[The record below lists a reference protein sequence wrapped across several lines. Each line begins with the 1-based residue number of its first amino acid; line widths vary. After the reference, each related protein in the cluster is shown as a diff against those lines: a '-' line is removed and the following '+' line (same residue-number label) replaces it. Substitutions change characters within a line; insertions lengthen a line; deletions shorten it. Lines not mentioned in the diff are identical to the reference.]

1 MSGFLGL
8 VPHSAQENGSL
19 PWECSDRDEIVF
31 LLKHFPSLGLL
42 FVELHMGIE
51 AFFLHEAFAAL
62 EAQKGLLAG
71 VDSLVSDKF

>member
-1 MSGFLGL
+1 MARHLGP
-8 VPHSAQENGSL
+8 VPHSTQENGSL
-19 PWECSDRDEIVF
+19 QCECSDRDEIVF

-62 EAQKGLLAG
+62 
-71 VDSLVSDKF
+71 